1 MYYECS
7 PKARAWSILE
17 SLCASAFTVEFEVTI
32 SYTSHEDVT
41 FYVLC
46 V

>member
-1 MYYECS
+1 MYYEYS
-7 PKARAWSILE
+7 PKARARSILE
-17 SLCASAFTVEFEVTI
+17 SLCASAFPVEFEVTI
-32 SYTSHEDVT
+32 SYIPEEDFT